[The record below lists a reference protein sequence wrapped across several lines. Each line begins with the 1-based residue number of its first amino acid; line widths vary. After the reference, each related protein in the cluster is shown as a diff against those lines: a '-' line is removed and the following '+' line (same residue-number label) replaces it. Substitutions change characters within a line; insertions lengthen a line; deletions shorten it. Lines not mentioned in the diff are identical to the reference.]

1 MENNIVNGEQ
11 PVSSVEKISKT
22 DLKTE
27 QNKMSLEE
35 NTPVNNFI
43 NTVMSLNDKE
53 LDKAIAF
60 INKKLEILKKNK

>member
-11 PVSSVEKISKT
+11 PVSSVTKVSKT

-27 QNKMSLEE
+27 QNKKSLEE
-35 NTPVNNFI
+35 NTPVSNFV
-43 NTVMSLNDKE
+43 NTAMSLNDKD

-60 INKKLEILKKNK
+60 INKKLEILKKKK

>member
-11 PVSSVEKISKT
+11 PVSSVEKISKI

-60 INKKLEILKKNK
+60 INKKLEILKKKK